1 MAGVLTSSKVSPQ
14 WLQPHHRLCL
24 IYLAGFERRSAFL
37 WASLLS
43 YFLFIH
49 GLVDPRPPGF
59 GLLLSYEDPRHLD
72 LYTRPLSFWCLQL
85 DGWTLPHSQLSL
97 LLLEG
102 ILVQSFL
109 VGTSH
114 TLDGNVWFR
123 RHKMHKI
130 DLHLYC
136 LHVLWKRVIS
146 MFLTA

>member
-1 MAGVLTSSKVSPQ
+1 MAGVLISSKVSPQ

-24 IYLAGFERRSAFL
+24 RCLARFERMSIFL

-43 YFLFIH
+43 YFLCIH

-59 GLLLSYEDPRHLD
+59 GLLLYYEDSRHLH

-85 DGWTLPHSQLSL
+85 NGWTLPHSQLSL

-109 VGTSH
+109 VGTLH

-123 RHKMHKI
+123 RHKMY
-130 DLHLYC
+130 LHLYC

-146 MFLTA
+146 VFLTA